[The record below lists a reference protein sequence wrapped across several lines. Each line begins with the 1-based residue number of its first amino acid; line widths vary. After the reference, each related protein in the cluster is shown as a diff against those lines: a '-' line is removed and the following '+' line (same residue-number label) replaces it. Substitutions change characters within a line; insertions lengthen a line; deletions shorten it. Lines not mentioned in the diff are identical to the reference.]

1 MKACV
6 VGCGG
11 DGAGRGGGGG
21 LALQLSLAGAPAQPR
36 CHAVISPRPPPT
48 RAPARAVRT
57 VRERTILLGAER
69 ALAMVV
75 ILDRAG
81 HGVAGCVR
89 AAASKGKGINDSSS
103 VGGDRA
109 RGLIVLQSKLQASPM
124 VPLKE

>member
-1 MKACV
+1 MLHTTWPARLRSHGV
-6 VGCGG
+6 T
-11 DGAGRGGGGG
+11 
-21 LALQLSLAGAPAQPR
+21 LSSPPAHT
-36 CHAVISPRPPPT
+36 CT
-48 RAPARAVRT
+48 RARRAYRA
-57 VRERTILLGAER
+57 ERTILLGAER